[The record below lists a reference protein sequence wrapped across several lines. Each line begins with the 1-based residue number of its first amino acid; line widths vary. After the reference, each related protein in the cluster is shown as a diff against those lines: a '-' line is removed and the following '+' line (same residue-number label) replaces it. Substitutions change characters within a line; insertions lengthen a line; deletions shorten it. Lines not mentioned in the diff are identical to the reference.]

1 MTDAWRTKQ
10 TEERLFTATREVMV
24 MSTIEKRYETHLAT
38 GLIVIGVALLGA
50 VAVWAFLIVGDP
62 GGHYDSWVPDEEVS
76 GPEAAFDWASSGL
89 VVEFTDTS
97 QIGESPIERWRWD
110 FDDGTVRDEPNP
122 THRFSEDGEWQVT
135 LEVVAEDGS
144 SSRAEGTVET
154 QFGTDNSGE
163 GAIGLNDLA
172 DKVVGT
178 VDRAAKGSLVVTL
191 VIGLF
196 VVLTMVGGR
205 MVSQGVRMLR
215 PVPKR
220 INVKVR
226 PKELELAM
234 LEPKSEMMA
243 AEEIAPVDLKPTRTE
258 SAEEL
263 EPV

>member
-1 MTDAWRTKQ
+1 
-10 TEERLFTATREVMV
+10 
-24 MSTIEKRYETHLAT
+24 MSTIENRYETHLGI
-38 GLIVIGVALLGA
+38 GLIVIGVGLLGA
-50 VAVWAFLIVGDP
+50 VTVWAFSIIGDP
-62 GGHYDSWVPDEEVS
+62 GGNYDSWVPDEEVS
-76 GPEAAFDWASSGL
+76 GPEASFDWASSGL

-97 QIGESPIERWRWD
+97 QVGESPIERWQWE
-110 FDDGTVRDEPNP
+110 FDDGTVSDEPNP
-122 THRFSEDGEWQVT
+122 THQFSEDREWQVT

-144 SSRAEGTVET
+144 SSQAEGTVET
-154 QFGTDNSGE
+154 QFGTNNSGE

-178 VDRAAKGSLVVTL
+178 VDRAAKGSLVVAL

-196 VVLTMVGGR
+196 LVLTIVGGR

-220 INVKVR
+220 INVKLR

-234 LEPKSEMMA
+234 LEPKSEIMA
-243 AEEIAPVDLKPTRTE
+243 AEEIASVDLRSTRTE
-258 SAEEL
+258 PAEEL